1 MRLVHIHTAMF
12 QLVHSAKSLMASA
25 AETLDLIIAH
35 DTAVMLAIVPQ
46 DDPVAALDIYEIFDD

>member
-1 MRLVHIHTAMF
+1 
-12 QLVHSAKSLMASA
+12 MASA